1 MHKRILFF
9 ATDPAER
16 ESVGSLTAIGE
27 GWENSLV
34 DTFDEAVAAIQ
45 ARPPH
50 AIVVD
55 HQAKNPSSAK
65 LLNWAAEHCP
75 RAVRLLLAES
85 AEREQILRTVI
96 ASHQFLAKPVTADV
110 LKGTIQS
117 TLLLDGELPNEVLL
131 TLASRIR
138 VFPPLPSL
146 YFRVLSELKSP
157 DFSAETVGEIVA
169 KDLAMTTRLL
179 QVINSGFYS
188 LPRRITDLTEAV
200 SLLGQESVKSL
211 IIGIHL
217 FLEHEHLKPL
227 YFSISQLWRHS
238 TAVARGAW
246 LIAQMETGNAD
257 LTEEA
262 YTAGLLHD
270 IGKLVLANNF
280 EGQYNKVQKAAR
292 DSHRPLWE
300 AETGEFG
307 VSHAELGAFIMGRWG
322 MPVALLEATA
332 LHHRPSR
339 SGSREFSALTAVHIA
354 NALEYELRSPQEG
367 NTPST
372 LDQSYVE
379 SLGLA
384 NSIDGWRECLREG
397 KIPSGKRLAA
407 AGAHDRGASLA
418 KSQNIQPARS
428 RPQTKM
434 WLATATAVGVMA
446 SLGWFIGSR
455 WPSEES
461 IPARAKPRPDGNS
474 FPVDSANDTNGIA
487 TLSPDAGANA
497 AESLPQPV
505 VPSREASSPPEP
517 KEKPPEQ

>member
-1 MHKRILFF
+1 MHKRVLFL

-16 ESVGSLTAIGE
+16 ENIRIDLTGAVQGLE
-27 GWENSLV
+27 KSLV

-45 ARPPH
+45 AAPPD
-50 AIVVD
+50 AIVAD
-55 HQAKNPSSAK
+55 HQARDPSSAK

-75 RAVRLLLAES
+75 RAVRLILAEPT
-85 AEREQILRTVI
+85 EREEVLRTVL
-96 ASHQFLAKPVTADV
+96 APHQFLPKPVTADI
-110 LKGTIQS
+110 LHGTIQS
-117 TLLLDGELPNEVLL
+117 ALLLNGELPNEVLL

-146 YFRVLSELKSP
+146 YFRVLNELKSP

-280 EGQYNKVQKAAR
+280 EAQYNKVQKAAR
-292 DSHRPLWE
+292 DSRQPLWE
-300 AETGEFG
+300 VETGEFG

-322 MPVALLEATA
+322 MPVVLLEATA
-332 LHHRPSR
+332 LHHQPRR
-339 SGSREFSALTAVHIA
+339 SSSREFSALTAVHIA
-354 NALEYELRSPQEG
+354 NAIEYELRSPQRDVL
-367 NTPST
+367 SI
-372 LDQSYVE
+372 LDQSYIE

-384 NSIDGWRECLREG
+384 DRIDEWKQCFREG
-397 KIPSGKRLAA
+397 KIPSGKRVAA
-407 AGAHDRGASLA
+407 AGAADRSASAA
-418 KSQNIQPARS
+418 KSQNAQLARS
-428 RPQTKM
+428 RSRSKL
-434 WLATATAVGVMA
+434 WLPTASIIGVTA
-446 SLGWFIGSR
+446 SLGWYLSSH
-455 WPSEES
+455 WPDQEL
-461 IPARAKPRPDGNS
+461 IPAHAKPRPGENS
-474 FPVDSANDTNGIA
+474 FPTDSTDDTNGPAISS
-487 TLSPDAGANA
+487 LGAGENA
-497 AESLPQPV
+497 ADSLIQPF
-505 VPSREASSPPEP
+505 REAPSASEPEG
-517 KEKPPEQ
+517 ETPEQ